1 VTANVMPGAMHTM
14 LAAAKSGKTK
24 EAEEINAKLML
35 LHKRLFLESNPI
47 PVKRAL
53 NLMGM
58 IGA

>member
-1 VTANVMPGAMHTM
+1 MPGSMHTM

-24 EAEEINAKLML
+24 EAEEINSKLML

-53 NLMGM
+53 NLMGL
-58 IGA
+58 IGAQ